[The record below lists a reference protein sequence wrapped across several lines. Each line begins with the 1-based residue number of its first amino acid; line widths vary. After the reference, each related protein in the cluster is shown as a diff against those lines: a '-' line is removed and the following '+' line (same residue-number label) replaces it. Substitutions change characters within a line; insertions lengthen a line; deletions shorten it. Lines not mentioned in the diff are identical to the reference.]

1 MAVRGRHGLG
11 FVADCLFAQ
20 CQAETGA
27 LWVIGADDRLR
38 LIAAVGV
45 ADVDRLAALR
55 PGSTAATELLAS
67 NIVVQT
73 GDPCTAVLAVKTAL
87 SRDHVQQLLDS
98 AREALSVP
106 TELDRLRA
114 RAALVDGVLE
124 AISDQAAVIDPAG
137 VVLRTNAAWTQAPV
151 AHREVVERSPVGT
164 VYPDALRSQVS
175 RPARIT
181 AEGIDAVLRGALP
194 AFQADYDTEGDNGRA
209 YSFQV
214 DPLPD
219 GGAVVRHVDISFRKH
234 LQRQL
239 AHRATHDPLTGLPNR
254 MVMTER
260 LGQALIRA
268 ARTDT
273 GIALLFCDVDHF
285 KQINDS
291 QGHAVGDQVLCAIGR
306 RLQETLRQSD
316 VVARF
321 GGDEFVVL
329 LEDIADEDSALQY
342 AQELQSAATAPIIV
356 EGRPLHFGL
365 SIGISLH
372 RGVLEA
378 DPGAVGVLLSDA
390 DTAMYAAKK
399 SGRGSICVFD
409 PGRHPA
415 GRAAEDVAEA
425 LRAVAE
431 GVTLLVQPIVT
442 LGSQEVACFEA
453 FARIDLPGL
462 GVLSPADFLQRA
474 EETGVIV
481 EIGQSVMRQA
491 LGFIAG
497 QPDQRHISVNVS
509 WAELLRADYPEQVLG
524 ALVAAGVHPGRLE
537 LEILMPAAA
546 QVSALAHLRTLRE
559 AGVGITLDAFGRQ
572 PVELGML
579 PGMAASGIKVDRS
592 LTAIAATSERHGRLV
607 RGIVRFAD
615 HLGINC
621 TAEGIES
628 QAQAAA
634 AEALGFRRGQGF
646 FFGKPSNPQD
656 FATIL

>member
-1 MAVRGRHGLG
+1 MTVGLG
-11 FVADCLFAQ
+11 FVSDSLFRQ
-20 CQAETGA
+20 CQVHAAA
-27 LWVIGADDRLR
+27 LWVTDMDNDLVLADA
-38 LIAAVGV
+38 IGV
-45 ADVDRLAALR
+45 ADLDRLTPQANL
-55 PGSTAATELLAS
+55 THLLG
-67 NIVVQT
+67 
-73 GDPCTAVLAVKTAL
+73 GDAVTVRTPEDPRTPCVAVLAVRSPL
-87 SRDHVQQLLDS
+87 SRRELQTILDG
-98 AREALSVP
+98 ARDALALP
-106 TELDRLRA
+106 AELERSRS
-114 RAALVDGVLE
+114 RAALIDGVLE
-124 AISDQAAVIDPAG
+124 AISDQAAVLDADG
-137 VVLRTNAAWTQAPV
+137 VVLQTNLAWATTPA
-151 AHREVVERSPVGT
+151 AHREVMERSPVGSA
-164 VYPDALRSQVS
+164 YPEALRSQVS

-181 AEGIDAVLRGALP
+181 AEGIEAVLRGGLP
-194 AFQADYDTEGDNGRA
+194 SFQSDYDTEGDNGRA
-209 YSFQV
+209 YSVQV

-268 ARTDT
+268 TRTQS
-273 GIALLFCDVDHF
+273 GLALLFCDVDHF

-291 QGHAVGDQVLCAIGR
+291 QGHAVGDQVLTAVAR
-306 RLQETLRQSD
+306 RLEESVRQSD

-329 LEDIADEDSALQY
+329 LEEVQDEDDALQC
-342 AQELQSAATAPIIV
+342 AERLQAAATTPIIV

-372 RGVLEA
+372 RGEAEA
-378 DPGAVGVLLSDA
+378 DPGALSVLMSDA
-390 DTAMYAAKK
+390 DAAMYAAKQ

-415 GRAAEDVAEA
+415 GRTPADVAEA
-425 LRAVAE
+425 LGAVAE

-442 LGSQEVACFEA
+442 LGAGDVTCFEA

-462 GVLSPADFLQRA
+462 GTLSPADFLQRA

-481 EIGQSVMRQA
+481 EIGQAVMQQS
-491 LGFIAG
+491 LEFIAG
-497 QPDQRHISVNVS
+497 QPADRQISVNVS
-509 WAELLRADYPEQVLG
+509 WAELLRADYPERVME
-524 ALVAAGVHPGRLE
+524 ALVSADVDPGRLE

-546 QVSALAHLRTLRE
+546 QVSALAHLHTLRE

-592 LTAIAATSERHGRLV
+592 LTVAAATSERHGRLV
-607 RGIVRFAD
+607 RGIVRLAE
-615 HLGINC
+615 HLGITC

-634 AEALGFRRGQGF
+634 AEALGFRRGQGY
-646 FFGKPSNPQD
+646 FFGKPSGPQQYT
-656 FATIL
+656 A